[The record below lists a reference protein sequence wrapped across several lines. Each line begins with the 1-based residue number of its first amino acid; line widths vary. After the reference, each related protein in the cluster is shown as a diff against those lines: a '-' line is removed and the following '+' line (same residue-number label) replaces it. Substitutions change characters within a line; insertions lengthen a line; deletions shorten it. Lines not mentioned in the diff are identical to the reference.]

1 MKDFQLQ
8 LDLAFGCIASDGEVA
23 AVELDCLK
31 SICIQRG
38 VTSEDYHASLQ
49 KTQQKFQQD
58 MTSLYDAVVSELG
71 EMQSDFDRQLDIMEI
86 LIELVVSDGV
96 VDQGELSFLRFVI
109 LAGRWDA
116 NALRQAKPEWAQ
128 YIQDGFDTP
137 LELRSKVMA
146 KMSQGIQAQT

>member
-38 VTSEDYHASLQ
+38 VAAEDYHASLQ

-71 EMQSDFDRQLDIMEI
+71 EMRNDFDRQLDIMEI

-146 KMSQGIQAQT
+146 KMNEGIQAHN

>member
-38 VTSEDYHASLQ
+38 VAAEDYHASLL
-49 KTQQKFQQD
+49 KTQQKFQKD

-71 EMQSDFDRQLDIMEI
+71 EMRNDFDRQLDIMEI

-146 KMSQGIQAQT
+146 KMNEGIQAHS

>member
-1 MKDFQLQ
+1 MKDLQLQ

-38 VTSEDYHASLQ
+38 VAAEDYHASLQ

-71 EMQSDFDRQLDIMEI
+71 EMRNDFDRQLDIMGI

-137 LELRSKVMA
+137 LELRSKVMG
-146 KMSQGIQAQT
+146 KMTEGIQAQK

>member
-38 VTSEDYHASLQ
+38 VTAEDYHTSLQ

-71 EMQSDFDRQLDIMEI
+71 ELQSDFNRQLDIMEI

-109 LAGRWDA
+109 SAGRWDA
-116 NALRQAKPEWAQ
+116 NALRKAKPEWAQ

-146 KMSQGIQAQT
+146 KINEGIQAHN

>member
-1 MKDFQLQ
+1 MKDLQLK
-8 LDLAFGCIASDGEVA
+8 LDLAYGCIASDGEVKD
-23 AVELDCLK
+23 VELDCLK

-38 VTSEDYHASLQ
+38 VTAEDYRASLQ
-49 KTQQKFQQD
+49 RTKQKFEQD

-71 EMQSDFDRQLDIMEI
+71 EMRNDFDRQLDIIEI
-86 LIELVVSDGV
+86 LIELLVSDGK

-109 LAGRWDA
+109 LAGRWDV
-116 NALRQAKPEWAQ
+116 NALRQAKPGWSQ

-146 KMSQGIQAQT
+146 KMKEGIQAQN

>member
-38 VTSEDYHASLQ
+38 VAAEDYHASLQ

-71 EMQSDFDRQLDIMEI
+71 EMRNDFDRNWTSWKSSSSLWSRMGW
-86 LIELVVSDGV
+86 LTKGNCLFCA
-96 VDQGELSFLRFVI
+96 LSSWTGQV
-109 LAGRWDA
+109 GM
-116 NALRQAKPEWAQ
+116 P
-128 YIQDGFDTP
+128 TP
-137 LELRSKVMA
+137 
-146 KMSQGIQAQT
+146 